1 MPHRSGVGVEKRG
14 GAIGRP
20 RPLARIRRAEQRLD
34 HRGGRRA
41 SHWSG
46 LPGVFVRSHPSAARI
61 SARRGAAS
69 AADRC
74 QAASR
79 PDLRGAPRTLSKR
92 QRSGWSEPSGR
103 FTVPEDGG
111 APATAVGVP
120 EASAKRP
127 PDRPA
132 AAKAPKAGG
141 RSALNELKNNPELSA
156 KLSKQFPGVDPTAAA
171 AGFRTVRDLGAALF
185 LASNLDVP
193 FPELKKLTADA
204 GNRDF
209 AKAIATLKPGV
220 NAKAEEQKAIKQ
232 SRQTFRAPAKS
243 RK

>member
-1 MPHRSGVGVEKRG
+1 MPLIVAKLPAGQTYEV
-14 GAIGRP
+14 
-20 RPLARIRRAEQRLD
+20 RL
-34 HRGGRRA
+34 
-41 SHWSG
+41 
-46 LPGVFVRSHPSAARI
+46 
-61 SARRGAAS
+61 
-69 AADRC
+69 
-74 QAASR
+74 
-79 PDLRGAPRTLSKR
+79 RTLSKR

-171 AGFRTVRDLGAALF
+171 AGFRTVRDLGAAPF